1 MEIFKICFVG
11 IVTAFCFMILK
22 ENKSDLAV
30 VTAIAGGCV
39 ILLMTMEYIFGIFFT
54 ISALMEK
61 AGINNGIFNI
71 LIKIIGIGYIID
83 FSAGIIE
90 DSGAKSL
97 SEKVVLCGKIVIMA
111 MSLPILVKLF
121 EIIESIL

>member
-39 ILLMTMEYIFGIFFT
+39 ILLMTMEYIFGIFST

-61 AGINNGIFNI
+61 VGINNGIFNI

>member
-1 MEIFKICFVG
+1 
-11 IVTAFCFMILK
+11 MILK

-39 ILLMTMEYIFGIFFT
+39 ILLMTMEYIFGIFST

>member
-39 ILLMTMEYIFGIFFT
+39 ILLMTMEYIFGIFST

-97 SEKVVLCGKIVIMA
+97 SEKVVLCGKIDIMA

>member
-39 ILLMTMEYIFGIFFT
+39 ILLMTMEYIFGIFST

-83 FSAGIIE
+83 LSAGIIE

>member
-39 ILLMTMEYIFGIFFT
+39 ILLMTMEYIFGIFST

>member
-39 ILLMTMEYIFGIFFT
+39 ILLMTMEYIFGIFSS